1 MALSFEETVNI
12 IGEVASNLAHPQSIR
27 PPCNPADLNTSR
39 RQLDKEQDDEPL
51 QSARRPNFYCEE
63 ITGDDLLPMSAQ
75 EFLPG
80 RLSDSFGGWVD
91 AVPFQDVCDR
101 IVRQKMPQIGQ
112 RALEAA
118 VTPGSILLSH
128 LHNQSGHFP
137 PGFQPSHGSKRAPI
151 VFLSNQF
158 SMPSQ
163 QSLGSDDG
171 RHPRQKPS
179 TKFLRLRRQSTALV
193 IGKCHAPI
201 TVLFSKNPIF
211 LDEIFDHMLL
221 MLVHPAT
228 DRDDKKRKRVQGHAH
243 RRILP
248 LASNAL
254 TTIGSM
260 RSSF

>member
-128 LHNQSGHFP
+128 LHNQAAISLLVFRRPMVRNELPSYFSAINFRCQANKVSGVTMVATRARSRR
-137 PGFQPSHGSKRAPI
+137 PSFFAFAANRRRWSSVNVMRRLP
-151 VFLSNQF
+151 FCSLRTRF
-158 SMPSQ
+158 S
-163 QSLGSDDG
+163 
-171 RHPRQKPS
+171 
-179 TKFLRLRRQSTALV
+179 
-193 IGKCHAPI
+193 
-201 TVLFSKNPIF
+201 
-211 LDEIFDHMLL
+211 
-221 MLVHPAT
+221 
-228 DRDDKKRKRVQGHAH
+228 
-243 RRILP
+243 
-248 LASNAL
+248 
-254 TTIGSM
+254 SM
-260 RSSF
+260 RYSITCC